1 MSFAFSLACA
11 AWSYS
16 MWKWPINTTIVTISV
31 PNAMAGLVFNAIVKN
46 KIRYNINVY
55 NYLCNSQVWDV

>member
-16 MWKWPINTTIVTISV
+16 MCRWPIKTTIVTISV
-31 PNAMAGLVFNAIVKN
+31 PSAMAGLVFNTIVKN
-46 KIRYNINVY
+46 GHKKEK
-55 NYLCNSQVWDV
+55 